1 MKCSKCG
8 LEMAVDHVKA
18 FVCTNPNCGE
28 YLKCV
33 TLNGEE
39 AEATIKATEEE
50 ARTYNKDVLGIQW
63 GDLYGNDGQFVHG
76 AHL

>member
-1 MKCSKCG
+1 MKCPNCG
-8 LEMAVDHVKA
+8 LEMTVDHVNA

-50 ARTYNKDVLGIQW
+50 ARTYNKDVLGI
-63 GDLYGNDGQFVHG
+63 
-76 AHL
+76 